1 MTDVAGVRPE
11 FIQVTGYELASEAIH
26 LAVAPFLVVRL
37 QLVEQ
42 RTACRLLRL
51 L

>member
-1 MTDVAGVRPE
+1 MPDVAGVRPE
-11 FIQVTGYELASEAIH
+11 FIQVTGYELASEAIR
-26 LAVAPFLVVRL
+26 LAVIPFLLVRL
-37 QLVEQ
+37 QFGAE